1 MKKLDIK
8 IEAFKEMP
16 GLIKYIDQTFDVCLM
31 LALYSPNTIDFIVD
45 QKLKNKVVLSL
56 SVNVN

>member
-1 MKKLDIK
+1 LITLEVK

-16 GLIKYIDQTFDVCLM
+16 GLIKYIDQTFENCLK
-31 LALYSPNTIDFIVD
+31 LARYNPDTIEFIKD
-45 QKLKNKVVLSL
+45 QKLRNNIVLSL